1 MCVVIWV
8 ISGGINL
15 GGQVLSFISVLL
27 FQRSGYFCFFLTFYC
42 GRVFF
47 LHLFFRCYHFST
59 VWSDLRAAVPQGSDV
74 LHYLASSLPSL
85 LTRDVSIGPE
95 NMA

>member
-1 MCVVIWV
+1 MFVWECVVMWV

-42 GRVFF
+42 GRVCVLSAFIFQMLSF
-47 LHLFFRCYHFST
+47 LYRVVGSSRCCS
-59 VWSDLRAAVPQGSDV
+59 PG
-74 LHYLASSLPSL
+74 
-85 LTRDVSIGPE
+85 I
-95 NMA
+95 